1 MSQAAPPAPPSPLV
15 SPHTAGAP
23 APVAS
28 DHAQAGSSGPLGGKA
43 LRGLVWLSGARWA
56 AQLFAWASTLVIA
69 RLLAP
74 EDYGLVAMA
83 TALTAFLEVSTDL
96 GLGSSLVQTRDVT
109 KRDVEATMGA
119 TCLLGAGAALLLALT
134 APLWA
139 HVQGDTRIVP
149 IVRVL
154 AVGVLIGTVLNVP
167 YSMLHRRLAFGLV
180 GRAQFVRGTVTAG
193 VTLGAAFVLQS
204 HWALVVGHIVGK
216 TAFTVILMWA
226 EPIRPRLPGRDTN
239 VARFLK
245 FGGIL
250 TADRMLNHVRASID
264 VALIGAL
271 LGTRMVGLYVMAIA
285 LARLPLEKLGSA
297 FEPVAYPTFA
307 RMRDDKPAL
316 RRYFVGLSLGT
327 MSIALPAAF
336 GLIVT
341 APLLVP
347 TVIGSQWE
355 AIVLPLQVAA
365 VVTPLAFHLTLVNA
379 LFNAMGRVDLNLR
392 ITTLISVLTIG
403 AVIASVPFGIVGVA
417 AATGIAFTLVG
428 IYAEVLAFRMIELP
442 PRDAGRALLPT
453 LSASIGMAASV
464 VAVAYVL
471 PADWPGSAR
480 LGIECLTGIV
490 AFAGWALLLHRDTV
504 VRQLRSLRTAW
515 SAP

>member
-1 MSQAAPPAPPSPLV
+1 MSAPAEPAIAAAASAPAVSAPPS
-15 SPHTAGAP
+15 A
-23 APVAS
+23 
-28 DHAQAGSSGPLGGKA
+28 LGGTT

-56 AQLFAWASTLVIA
+56 AQIFAWASTLVIA

-119 TCLLGAGAALLLALT
+119 TCLLGAGAAILLALT

-139 HVQGDTRIVP
+139 HVQGDDRIVP
-149 IVRVL
+149 IVRWL
-154 AVGVLIGTVLNVP
+154 AVGVFIGTVLNVP

-180 GRAQFVRGTVTAG
+180 GRAQFVRGTVTAA
-193 VTLGAAFVLQS
+193 VTLGAAFWLQS
-204 HWALVVGHIVGK
+204 HWALVVGHLVGK
-216 TAFTVILMWA
+216 AAFTAILMWA
-226 EPIRPRLPGRDTN
+226 EPVRPRLPGRDTN
-239 VARFLK
+239 VAKLLR

-250 TADRMLNHVRASID
+250 TADRMLNHARGSID

-307 RMRDDKPAL
+307 RMRDDKAAL
-316 RRYFVGLSLGT
+316 RRYFLGLTMGT

-341 APLLVP
+341 AALLVP
-347 TVIGSQWE
+347 AVIGSQWS

-365 VVTPLAFHLTLVNA
+365 IVTPLAFHLTLVNA

-392 ITTLISVLTIG
+392 VTTLTSVLTIV

-417 AATGIAFTLVG
+417 AATGIAFSVVWV
-428 IYAEVLAFRMIELP
+428 YAELLALRMIEL
-442 PRDAGRALLPT
+442 RATEALRSLLPT
-453 LSASIGMAASV
+453 FSASIGMAISV
-464 VAVAYVL
+464 IAMAILL
-471 PADWPGSAR
+471 PSDWPAVLR
-480 LGIECLTGIV
+480 LAIECVTGIGTYI
-490 AFAGWALLLHRDTV
+490 GWAFLLHRDTV
-504 VRQLRSLRTAW
+504 VHQIRSLRTAW